1 MTMDEFHQGSC
12 LCGAVKYQVS
22 APLKAVSHCHCG
34 KCRKAHG
41 AAFATYASAPR
52 SAVSISSSV
61 EALKR
66 FQSSPGITR
75 QSVLTAGLRCFGL
88 MPTARMRIGFR
99 LQLAHLIRR
108 FMRRSS
114 GIRVCRRRRRGSR
127 LKIGGRRSSD
137 GFRSVVINLR

>member
-75 QSVLTAGLRCFGL
+75 QFCSNCGTSLFWSDANGAYADWISIAVGTLDTPFHAGKQRHTCVSEKVSWF
-88 MPTARMRIGFR
+88 
-99 LQLAHLIRR
+99 
-108 FMRRSS
+108 
-114 GIRVCRRRRRGSR
+114 
-127 LKIGGRRSSD
+127 KIEDRWPQEQ
-137 GFRSVVINLR
+137 